1 VYPVAGF
8 NVIAT
13 ANTKGRGSD
22 DGKFIGTNVLNEAF
36 LERFAVTFEQAY
48 PGPATEKKILLNNF
62 SQLGWVGDNINKLSD
77 DLVTWA
83 DIIRKTYYDGGV
95 EEVISTRR
103 LVNVAKAWAIWD
115 NIEKAVELCTNR
127 FDDDTAKVF
136 RELFQKVSGEVDS
149 DDDVIKLDLDLRD
162 GVSDAGYEGTV

>member
-1 VYPVAGF
+1 M
-8 NVIAT
+8 
-13 ANTKGRGSD
+13 
-22 DGKFIGTNVLNEAF
+22 LNEAF

-48 PGPATEKKILLNNF
+48 PSPATEKKILLGNF
-62 SQLGWVGDNINKLSD
+62 KQLGWVGDNTDKLAQN
-77 DLVTWA
+77 LVDWA

-136 RELFQKVSGEVDS
+136 TELYQKIAGEQQLQTDLN
-149 DDDVIKLDLDLRD
+149 DAEDKAYEDDVIDQTIKDQLN
-162 GVSDAGYEGTV
+162 